1 MLLLILPLALALAL
15 APNENPRVEYVISE
29 MVANGFSREE
39 AEAFF
44 ADPRVKEYPPREIQP
59 RTIDWDKIIATLVE
73 PASVERGR
81 KFVAT
86 HEDTLR
92 LAEGT
97 YGVEKEVL
105 TAILRLE
112 SNLGQNSGRYIV
124 FNAYYTYLLQS
135 EVERK
140 WKWAAENL
148 VALVSYCRAR
158 GETDCL
164 GVLGSYA
171 GAMGPAQFLPVSVLK
186 WGRDGNGDEVVN
198 PFEFDDALLSAAN
211 FLIEHGWRE
220 DKMQALQRYY
230 GSGQDYPRAIMA
242 YAVALGM
249 QALNRP

>member
-1 MLLLILPLALALAL
+1 MLLLILPLVLAL

-29 MVANGFSREE
+29 MVANGFSRPE

-73 PASVERGR
+73 PTSVERGR
-81 KFVAT
+81 KFVAE

-92 LAEGT
+92 RAEEI

-112 SNLGQNSGRYIV
+112 SNLGQNSGRYVV

-135 EVERK
+135 EAERK
-140 WKWAAENL
+140 WKWAAGNL
-148 VALVSYCRAR
+148 VALASYCRAR
-158 GETDCL
+158 QQKDCL
-164 GVLGSYA
+164 SVLGSYA

-186 WGRDGNGDEVVN
+186 WGRDGNGDDVVN

-230 GSGQDYPRAIMA
+230 GSGKDYPRTIMA
-242 YAVALGM
+242 YAEALGM
-249 QALNRP
+249 PKP